1 MRFLIVRKRYGA
13 WKDSGLQREI
23 ELMCS
28 VLFVSVA
35 HGVVKS
41 SKHEVLRE
49 YPKPIVPGG
58 PKPRI
63 PKTLKPQEPN
73 PLGPTDVLNPKA
85 RM

>member
-28 VLFVSVA
+28 VLFVSVT

-49 YPKPIVPGG
+49 YPKPIIPGG
-58 PKPRI
+58 PKPQI
-63 PKTLKPQEPN
+63 LKTLNLQEPN
-73 PLGPTDVLNPKA
+73 PLSPTAFLNPKA